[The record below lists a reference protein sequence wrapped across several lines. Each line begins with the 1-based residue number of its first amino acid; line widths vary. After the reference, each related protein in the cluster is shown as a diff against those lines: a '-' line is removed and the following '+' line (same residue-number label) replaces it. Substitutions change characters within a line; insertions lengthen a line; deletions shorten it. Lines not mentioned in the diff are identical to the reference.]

1 MTTFFSETLCR
12 LRRDAGFP
20 TAYRFYH
27 DNGGQAVLKMSYRNY
42 LLVEQG
48 KCLPEAQK
56 LFKLIVAL
64 RLLPKSGA
72 ASELA
77 VDWLKTLAGEETFEN
92 VFKPAL
98 APVKPQASMSPMD
111 KAANRSLAANK
122 FFMTAE
128 HYRVVVSSFETYL
141 CFLAMS
147 NDIGV
152 WETGKLSEAL
162 KLDKATTAKALTALE
177 KAGLLKKA
185 GAARW
190 RSPLASA
197 MVETPPLHTM
207 DQSLKKIAEYNAR
220 LVKTAS
226 TFWHRGGIVRINES
240 DLRNLTPLMSNNI
253 SASQLYAV
261 TGRTEDSCLFFIEGK
276 ILKLCKF

>member
-147 NDIGV
+147 
-152 WETGKLSEAL
+152 TTSAFGKPANCRKRLSWTRRRPR
-162 KLDKATTAKALTALE
+162 KL
-177 KAGLLKKA
+177 
-185 GAARW
+185 
-190 RSPLASA
+190 
-197 MVETPPLHTM
+197 
-207 DQSLKKIAEYNAR
+207 
-220 LVKTAS
+220 
-226 TFWHRGGIVRINES
+226 
-240 DLRNLTPLMSNNI
+240 
-253 SASQLYAV
+253 
-261 TGRTEDSCLFFIEGK
+261 
-276 ILKLCKF
+276 